1 MFKGVKRVL
10 CVGIDKRCSYAF
22 LLILYGFLLST
33 KMTTPETMTYREKA
47 PVSPTS
53 VICWKNTAN
62 GRAGR
67 SFRSI
72 RTMGTQA

>member
-33 KMTTPETMTYREKA
+33 KMTTPEKICKPGKAKAYRTK
-47 PVSPTS
+47 S
-53 VICWKNTAN
+53 
-62 GRAGR
+62 
-67 SFRSI
+67 
-72 RTMGTQA
+72 

>member
-33 KMTTPETMTYREKA
+33 KMTTPETTWHRGTAKA
-47 PVSPTS
+47 
-53 VICWKNTAN
+53 
-62 GRAGR
+62 
-67 SFRSI
+67 
-72 RTMGTQA
+72 

>member
-33 KMTTPETMTYREKA
+33 KMTTPEMSCCRDKRRCGSGA
-47 PVSPTS
+47 PPTVVVS
-53 VICWKNTAN
+53 V
-62 GRAGR
+62 AG
-67 SFRSI
+67 
-72 RTMGTQA
+72 MA

>member
-33 KMTTPETMTYREKA
+33 KMTTPERRKRDTKLCDDNFWDYK
-47 PVSPTS
+47 
-53 VICWKNTAN
+53 C
-62 GRAGR
+62 GYG
-67 SFRSI
+67 
-72 RTMGTQA
+72 Q